1 MKLQIVSK
9 NVELTEP
16 ILAYANKKVDRLS
29 RYLPLIVEAKLE
41 ISREDTKL
49 PTQRFVAQITIDS
62 KGTLIRA
69 QERAGD
75 IHSVIDKVTT
85 AVARRVKR
93 FKGKLYHKRGTSVV
107 RHQEIAAV
115 EEEKPQAA
123 KKVVKTKH
131 FLVKPMSIEEA
142 ITQME
147 LLGHDFFLFINS
159 DTDKLNLLYSRKDG
173 NYGLIEAGIED

>member
-1 MKLQIVSK
+1 MKLQIFTR
-9 NVELTEP
+9 NIELTEP
-16 ILAYANKKVDRLS
+16 IQAYANKKVNRLS
-29 RYLPLIVEAKLE
+29 RYLPLITEAKLE

-75 IHSVIDKVTT
+75 INSVIDNVTT
-85 AVARRVKR
+85 AVAQRVKR

-107 RHQEIAAV
+107 RHQEVAV

-123 KKVVKTKH
+123 RVVKTKH

-147 LLGHDFFLFINS
+147 LLGHDFFLFINA
-159 DTDKLNLLYSRKDG
+159 DTDKLNLLYCRKDG
-173 NYGLIEAGIED
+173 NYGLIEAGIER

>member
-1 MKLQIVSK
+1 MKLQVFSK
-9 NVELTEP
+9 NVELTEE
-16 ILAYANKKVDRLS
+16 ILAYANKKVNRLS
-29 RYLPLIVEAKLE
+29 RYLPLITEAKLE

-75 IHSVIDKVTT
+75 INSVIDNVTT
-85 AVARRVKR
+85 VVAQRVKR
-93 FKGKLYHKRGTSVV
+93 FKGKLYHKGKGTSSV
-107 RHQEIAAV
+107 RHPEVAV

-147 LLGHDFFLFINS
+147 LLGHDFFLFINA
-159 DTDKLNLLYSRKDG
+159 DTDKLSLLYNRKDG
-173 NYGLIEAGIED
+173 NYGLIEAEVEG